1 MLKKQNPIPQAT
13 GLTIEL
19 SNITANSEEALRAAN
34 AYKDIVDAVNSAR
47 NAVRNAKQ
55 AAGNATEL
63 CDGVEDRA
71 GKSDQVAREMLV
83 DARKSLATVQTDLQP
98 HLNRSSD
105 DVQKI
110 IDRNEDSDKRAT
122 AINHALDQIA
132 VDSQSDLWKNAR
144 DKAIEAQEQAQD
156 ALAILEPIVK
166 DLPTELSSAKQM
178 PKEVDDVNND
188 IAQARSQVDRVTSLL
203 PDVTKLFKDLESKQD
218 TIDRVRSD
226 LGDRLEKLK
235 EQIEMARIV
244 ANGIKVGV
252 QFYPNTTLELQPPA
266 NLPLLEASSQIS
278 TYFKTDQPNGFLFYL
293 GNENKTG
300 KDDFMAVEIEN
311 GYPILT
317 IDLGN
322 GTKKIIS
329 NKHIANNQWHQV
341 IVERTGNNVKLI
353 VREELN
359 DGKDHVHEVSDTVPG
374 VNPEFNVDPKKSKL
388 FVGGYPPDFNIQ
400 DGIKYSAFEGQIED
414 FRIGDQEI
422 GLWNFVDAQDNNH
435 GAIERDRLVASEA
448 PATGY
453 RFSGNGYVTLDSRPY
468 SFKQRSTIQF
478 KFKVARDTTDGLI
491 FYAGKHRHFISI
503 EMRGGGI
510 FFQYK
515 LGQHMVTIGS
525 DELFNDDQW
534 HLVEAVREG
543 RTGILKVDRKPIYQE
558 ETAAGNEDNLKISD
572 LMYFGGFPGKLN
584 HTEITQRNFDGC
596 IDDVYISGT
605 PVDLSR
611 HRQAY
616 GVRAGCPTKFSTV
629 LSYPPRQFGYLRRGN
644 VSSDNHFQINLKFQ
658 TRQSDGLLFY
668 ATNHDQSATIG
679 LALRDGALVMRS
691 MKKELSTGNKKYNNG
706 EWHVVRVIHD
716 AKKLRLQVDDAE
728 ENSSAFDSVPLY
740 IDHGDIYF
748 GGLPKGFK
756 TPRMALAT
764 TAYFTG
770 CIKDVTLSGQ
780 VVNFANST
788 DRKSAILDSCSADIL
803 DYDAS
808 SLLIVYPE
816 DDVEP
821 IVRFNE
827 ISATNEIAG
836 APESSGGQT
845 DDEEAEAEAGARER
859 ERQQE
864 AAENARKAAALAA
877 AEEIARK
884 QEAIRNEETRRMA
897 EENEA
902 QRQAEA
908 AAAERVKQEEKV
920 NLEDRFN
927 ELDSENGDEID
938 TTTTTTTTPRPT
950 RKRPVYDSKPEPICK
965 LPVDPEVDV
974 DFDAGYRFGTSSD
987 SRIEFAQIPSKIKKS
1002 YSISLQFRTN
1012 EPDGV
1017 IFYAADNRHTDFIAL
1032 YLQNGKV
1039 SRFRYLHAV
1048 SDKSILI

>member
-1 MLKKQNPIPQAT
+1 ML
-13 GLTIEL
+13 
-19 SNITANSEEALRAAN
+19 
-34 AYKDIVDAVNSAR
+34 D
-47 NAVRNAKQ
+47 
-55 AAGNATEL
+55 
-63 CDGVEDRA
+63 
-71 GKSDQVAREMLV
+71 
-83 DARKSLATVQTDLQP
+83 DARKSLTTVQTELQP
-98 HLNRSSD
+98 HLNRSSEN
-105 DVQKI
+105 VQNI
-110 IDRNEDSDKRAT
+110 IDKNVDSDKRAT
-122 AINHALDQIA
+122 TINHALDQIA
-132 VDSQSDLWKNAR
+132 VDSQSDLWKTAR
-144 DKAIEAQEQAQD
+144 DKAIEAQEKAQE

-166 DLPTELSSAKQM
+166 DLPTELNSALQM

-218 TIDRVRSD
+218 GIDRVRSD

-266 NLPLLEASSQIS
+266 NLPLLESSSQIS

-293 GNENKTG
+293 GNEDKTG
-300 KDDFMAVEIEN
+300 KDDFMAVEVEN

-322 GTKKIIS
+322 GTKKIIG
-329 NKHIANNQWHQV
+329 NKYIANNQWHQV

-353 VREELN
+353 VREGLD

-468 SFKQRSTIQF
+468 SFKQRSSIQF

-491 FYAGKHRHFISI
+491 FYAGKHRHFISV
-503 EMRGGGI
+503 EMRNGGI
-510 FFQYK
+510 SFQYK

-525 DELFNDDQW
+525 NDEHGLFNDDQW

-543 RTGILKVDRKPIYQE
+543 RTGILKVDRKQIYQE
-558 ETAAGNEDNLKISD
+558 ETADGTEENLKISD

-584 HTEITQRNFDGC
+584 HTEITQKNFDGC
-596 IDDVYISGT
+596 IDDVHISGT

-616 GVRAGCPTKFSTV
+616 GVRPGCPTKFSTV

-658 TRQSDGLLFY
+658 TRQTDGLLFY

-679 LALRDGALVMRS
+679 LALRDGSLEMRS
-691 MKKELSTGNKKYNNG
+691 MKQILSTGNVKYNNG

-716 AKKLRLQVDDAE
+716 AKKLRLQVDDTE
-728 ENSSAFDSVPLY
+728 EVSSPFDSIRLY

-756 TPRMALAT
+756 TPRNALAT

-770 CIKDVTLSGQ
+770 CIRDVTLSGQ

-788 DRKSAILDSCSADIL
+788 DRKSAILDSCSADIM
-803 DYDAS
+803 DYDATT
-808 SLLIVYPE
+808 LPIIYPD

-827 ISATNEIAG
+827 VSATNEIASVPG
-836 APESSGGQT
+836 TSVDKDAEE
-845 DDEEAEAEAGARER
+845 EEAAAAAASR

-864 AAENARKAAALAA
+864 NDRKAAA
-877 AEEIARK
+877 AEEFARK
-884 QEAIRNEETRRMA
+884 QEADRSAEARRIAEQKEARRVA
-897 EENEA
+897 EEKEA
-902 QRQAEA
+902 ERQAEA
-908 AAAERVKQEEKV
+908 DAAERAKQEQKV
-920 NLEDRFN
+920 KLEDRFN
-927 ELDSENGDEID
+927 ELDSEDGDEIE
-938 TTTTTTTTPRPT
+938 TTQTTTTTTPRPT
-950 RKRPVYDSKPEPICK
+950 RKRPLYDAKPEPICK
-965 LPVDPEVDV
+965 LPVDSEVDV

-987 SRIEFAQIPSKIKKS
+987 SRIEFEQIPSKIKKS

-1017 IFYAADNRHTDFIAL
+1017 IFYAADSRHTDFMAL

-1039 SRFRYLHAV
+1039 SIYL
-1048 SDKSILI
+1048 